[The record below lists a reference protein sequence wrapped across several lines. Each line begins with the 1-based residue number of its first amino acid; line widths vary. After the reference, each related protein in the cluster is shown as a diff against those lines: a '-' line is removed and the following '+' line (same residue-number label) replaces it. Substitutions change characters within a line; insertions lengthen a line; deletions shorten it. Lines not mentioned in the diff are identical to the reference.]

1 MDEES
6 GLYYYGA
13 RYYDPR
19 ISIWASVDPLANYNP
34 FMDDEFYID
43 GDHNGGLEN
52 SFNHS
57 IYSYYYQN
65 PLRLIDPNG
74 KQVDV
79 IDFIPVVGSIR
90 DIIRGVRDGDGTT
103 LAIGI
108 VGLAIDIGT
117 LGGGSGGKG
126 LLKAGVKMAL
136 KTESKVL
143 ARVAAAQAAKR
154 GGVVFAEGGSK
165 HLLAALAKYEMKIS
179 AQSQKVLDKIV
190 NTASSSKWAGKL
202 NKCVEFANDI
212 AKKIGGEIKSIG
224 SNINVGDSGSLGY
237 GDNHYFVEKIVDGK
251 SIIFDNMNPEGLL
264 KSDYMKKI
272 DGFNLKTRR
281 VVSGADLVNGA
292 KTVNKAR

>member
-1 MDEES
+1 M
-6 GLYYYGA
+6 YYYGA

-19 ISIWASVDPLANYNP
+19 ISIWASVDPLANFNP
-34 FMDDEFYID
+34 FMDDEFYFD

-57 IYSYYYQN
+57 IYSYCYQN

-79 IDFIPVVGSIR
+79 IDFIPVVGSIK

-190 NTASSSKWAGKL
+190 NTASSSKWAGKQH
-202 NKCVEFANDI
+202 KCVEYAEDI
-212 AKKIGGEIKSIG
+212 AKKIGGTIKS
-224 SNINVGDSGSLGY
+224 LGNEVRVMAGNTDY
-237 GDNHYFVEKIVDGK
+237 GFNHHIVEKIVDGK
-251 SIIFDNMNPEGLL
+251 TIIFDNMNPNGML
-264 KSDYMKKI
+264 KEDYIKKI
-272 DGFNLKTRR
+272 DGIIPRKGPSSYQNGKT
-281 VVSGADLVNGA
+281 LLQNA
-292 KTVNKAR
+292 KKVESAN